1 MSIFRNKEP
10 QIDRA
15 RPVDF
20 KKLAEEIDRHTA
32 AIKPIAYAGV
42 PVKPDMLEQAKE
54 LTLSEVGAFRDLSLA
69 ELDRLLEQLEAD
81 RAKLLRMA
89 KHFRENIERGHHILE
104 AEIMRH
110 AERCRAA
117 NEFFVRF
124 KSAHNEMPGAP
135 APAPEKP
142 KDDVVNPHKPG
153 V

>member
-1 MSIFRNKEP
+1 MSLFRPKEP

-20 KKLAEEIDRHTA
+20 KKLADEVDRQTA
-32 AIKPIAYAGV
+32 AIKPLTYA
-42 PVKPDMLEQAKE
+42 PVKPDVLEQAKE
-54 LTLSEVGAFRDLSLA
+54 LTLSDVGAFRDLSLA

-81 RAKLLRMA
+81 RSKLLRLA

-135 APAPEKP
+135 VPAPEKP
-142 KDDVVNPHKPG
+142 KDEVVNAHKPG